1 MCYLSTCA
9 LFVTSR
15 HSPAASCTGPFEASR
30 TRTKLRPTRAA
41 TTARCSSP
49 APHSAVVKH
58 RCSRAHAVAVHRAC
72 PSRMLHSEPRGH
84 IRNQKRKKAQNHAET
99 RGGNTHAQD
108 AVATAAA
115 DLPVLRNPAEPSMCA
130 RNMRPQWAVSS
141 GGVVTG
147 WMTRG
152 YVNPTALQ

>member
-99 RGGNTHAQD
+99 RGGNPTRRMPLPLRRLTSLFSAIPRNHRCTREICTPSGRLVQ
-108 AVATAAA
+108 AA
-115 DLPVLRNPAEPSMCA
+115 
-130 RNMRPQWAVSS
+130 
-141 GGVVTG
+141 
-147 WMTRG
+147 
-152 YVNPTALQ
+152 